1 MAAVMAP
8 LSTVVAGAAIK
19 SDDASILSS
28 RRAGT
33 ALQPPQPLSPRK
45 GMNLTDVALHFQFRN
60 CTVSPSPPLGCMA
73 GSTYAFTNFSGLQFG
88 DFLTSSRSVNSTVQ
102 CAEQCCGDN
111 ECAVWNYKDG
121 RGCFT
126 GSQYDLLKTRAY
138 PGHTLNVSGWLG
150 ATRLAPHS
158 WEATHCATYE
168 VQLSRSPGFTPPLIT
183 LPTLAY
189 CCPDGGQS
197 CAEAHTLRRC
207 SHECD
212 PKSPA
217 GKCDVDTT
225 SHAVWHARHAWYS
238 VLLADALRQRVW
250 ALAKQQWRA
259 TQVSLVARP
268 WPVVLACPW
277 LCRFGRHSDCVVS
290 FVDICVERRSR
301 AKAARATAEPDRA
314 AAPS

>member
-1 MAAVMAP
+1 MLPLAAAACLAVLGSPRRPPHSAAVLIRGSGFAGGPMAAVMAP

-158 WEATHCATYE
+158 
-168 VQLSRSPGFTPPLIT
+168 
-183 LPTLAY
+183 
-189 CCPDGGQS
+189 
-197 CAEAHTLRRC
+197 
-207 SHECD
+207 
-212 PKSPA
+212 
-217 GKCDVDTT
+217 
-225 SHAVWHARHAWYS
+225 
-238 VLLADALRQRVW
+238 
-250 ALAKQQWRA
+250 
-259 TQVSLVARP
+259 
-268 WPVVLACPW
+268 
-277 LCRFGRHSDCVVS
+277 
-290 FVDICVERRSR
+290 
-301 AKAARATAEPDRA
+301 
-314 AAPS
+314 